1 MKLKFRVLTKEQNWA
16 LVHKYADTNAS
27 MELVAKLF
35 SISTSQVRK
44 TLHIAILEN
53 KVDDSLALKI
63 AKKASKKS
71 SKVNF
76 LLNGKGARISR
87 YYKTLLLDR
96 ILYKKIS
103 EEISNLQVIILNNLW
118 NRILQANFAYGTY
131 EEFISSSDEEDY
143 QLPEIDE
150 LKAEFKK
157 LKKNDFSSNVDLMLL
172 AEEIAGLRKKY
183 A

>member
-16 LVHKYADTNAS
+16 LVHKYADTSAS

-35 SISTSQVRK
+35 SISPSQVRK

-71 SKVNF
+71 SKVSF
-76 LLNGKGARISR
+76 LLNGKGVRISR

-96 ILYKKIS
+96 VLYKKIS
-103 EEISNLQVIILNNLW
+103 EEISNLQVAILDTLW

-131 EEFISSSDEEDY
+131 DDFISSSDEEDY

-150 LKAEFKK
+150 LTAEFKK
-157 LKKNDFSSNVDLMLL
+157 LKKNDFSSNIDLMLL
-172 AEEIAGLRKKY
+172 AEEIAELRKKY